1 MDKYLRENFIVEKL
15 EPLTLAQTQNKK
27 WSIGAILGN
36 SASSIGLGS
45 QGIKPT
51 YYLYDKQ
58 TIIRYTKDEHLE
70 YHVTDIKDGIIHVRE
85 VSDAFTLENN

>member
-1 MDKYLRENFIVEKL
+1 MDKYLSEKFDVEKL
-15 EPLTLAQTQNKK
+15 EPISLDQTQNKK
-27 WSIGAILGN
+27 WSIGTILGN
-36 SASSIGLGS
+36 SASNIGLGS

-58 TIIRYTKDEHLE
+58 IVVRYTKDEHLE
-70 YHVTDIKDGIIHVRE
+70 YHVTDIKDGVIHVRE